1 MKRIRNIAVL
11 YTVFMLCVF
20 GSIYLIHKDMR
31 FTMAAPQS
39 YTDEQLQIYKQI
51 WNVVSVSTELYQ
63 ERVFHNVIIVWT
75 IMLLSGYLLLFLIW
89 HSEIR
94 PMEGMQRYA
103 TEIAKGNL
111 DVQLPM
117 QKNSSYEGFIESFDQ
132 MREQLKASRMR
143 EMEAEQA
150 KRQMMAELSH
160 DLKTPIATIQATCEV
175 LQMQI
180 QKKKAA
186 GGDGEEIAGLEEK
199 IGFITNK
206 AGTIN
211 ELVQSVLHATIDDLE
226 EVRVNVEDL
235 GSPMIEGFFR
245 ELTEYGKIILDNPV
259 PECLVCMDK
268 LRMEQVIDNIV
279 GNSYKYAGTDIHVS
293 FSETEDMVLA
303 DGKKHR
309 FLRITIKDSGP
320 GVPPEEL
327 SLVTEK
333 YYRGQNAKEQSGY
346 GLGMYLVKWY
356 MEKMGGGLEYYNDNG
371 FTVELLVRKAS

>member
-1 MKRIRNIAVL
+1 
-11 YTVFMLCVF
+11 
-20 GSIYLIHKDMR
+20 
-31 FTMAAPQS
+31 
-39 YTDEQLQIYKQI
+39 
-51 WNVVSVSTELYQ
+51 
-63 ERVFHNVIIVWT
+63 
-75 IMLLSGYLLLFLIW
+75 
-89 HSEIR
+89 
-94 PMEGMQRYA
+94 
-103 TEIAKGNL
+103 
-111 DVQLPM
+111 
-117 QKNSSYEGFIESFDQ
+117 
-132 MREQLKASRMR
+132 
-143 EMEAEQA
+143 MEAEQA

-186 GGDGEEIAGLEEK
+186 GGDVEEIAGLEEK

>member
-186 GGDGEEIAGLEEK
+186 GGDVEEIAGLEEK

-206 AGTIN
+206 AGMIN

-245 ELTEYGKIILDNPV
+245 ELTEYGQIILDNPV

-327 SLVTEK
+327 SMVTEK

>member
-63 ERVFHNVIIVWT
+63 ERVFYNVIIVWT

-94 PMEGMQRYA
+94 PMEGMRRYA

-186 GGDGEEIAGLEEK
+186 GGDVEEIAGLEEK

-245 ELTEYGKIILDNPV
+245 ELTEYGQIILDNPV

>member
-89 HSEIR
+89 RSEIR

-143 EMEAEQA
+143 EMESEQA

-186 GGDGEEIAGLEEK
+186 GGDVEEIAGLEEK

-245 ELTEYGKIILDNPV
+245 ELTEYGQIILDNPV

>member
-89 HSEIR
+89 RSEIR

-186 GGDGEEIAGLEEK
+186 GGDVEEIAGLEEK

-245 ELTEYGKIILDNPV
+245 ELTEYGQIILDNPV

-327 SLVTEK
+327 SMVTEK

>member
-186 GGDGEEIAGLEEK
+186 GGDVEEIAGLEEK

-245 ELTEYGKIILDNPV
+245 ELTEYGQIILDNPV

-327 SLVTEK
+327 SMVTEK

>member
-63 ERVFHNVIIVWT
+63 ERVFHNVIIVWM

-89 HSEIR
+89 RSEIR

-186 GGDGEEIAGLEEK
+186 GGDVEEIAGLEEK

-245 ELTEYGKIILDNPV
+245 ELTEYGQIILDNPV

>member
-94 PMEGMQRYA
+94 PMEGMRRYA

-117 QKNSSYEGFIESFDQ
+117 QKNSSYESFIESFDQ

-186 GGDGEEIAGLEEK
+186 GGDVEEIAGLEEK

-245 ELTEYGKIILDNPV
+245 ELTEYGQIILDNPV